1 LLVRTLGPHIAVDMR
16 VYGATPL
23 VFADPAQLETA
34 LLNLAINASHAMP
47 QGGLLVIEAR
57 ELIESG
63 QVWAAITVTDNGTG
77 MDEAT
82 LAQAP
87 EPFFT
92 TKGVDGTGLG
102 LSMVQGFAE
111 QSGGRFRIASK
122 AGHGT
127 TVDLRLP
134 ASASVLADEGH
145 AMAAPTELSA
155 ASHIL
160 LVDDDPDVL
169 MTVGA
174 FLQKDGFRVIR
185 ASGGNQAL
193 ALLATA
199 ERVDAIV
206 TDYAMPG
213 LNGADLVAEA
223 RVIRPGLR
231 AVIISGF
238 VNIGCAEQIGGTI
251 TLHKPFQR
259 DLLIKT
265 LRQIMDAGPEDQPRS
280 LEKGLLF

>member
-1 LLVRTLGPHIAVDMR
+1 
-16 VYGATPL
+16 
-23 VFADPAQLETA
+23 
-34 LLNLAINASHAMP
+34 
-47 QGGLLVIEAR
+47 
-57 ELIESG
+57 
-63 QVWAAITVTDNGTG
+63 
-77 MDEAT
+77 
-82 LAQAP
+82 
-87 EPFFT
+87 
-92 TKGVDGTGLG
+92 
-102 LSMVQGFAE
+102 
-111 QSGGRFRIASK
+111 
-122 AGHGT
+122 
-127 TVDLRLP
+127 
-134 ASASVLADEGH
+134 
-145 AMAAPTELSA
+145 
-155 ASHIL
+155 
-160 LVDDDPDVL
+160 
-169 MTVGA
+169 
-174 FLQKDGFRVIR
+174 VIR